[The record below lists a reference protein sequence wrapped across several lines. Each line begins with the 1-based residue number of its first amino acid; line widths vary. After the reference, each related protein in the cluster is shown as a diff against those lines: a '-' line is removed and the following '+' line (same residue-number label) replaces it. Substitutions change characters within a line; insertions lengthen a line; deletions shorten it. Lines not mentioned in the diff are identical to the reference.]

1 MLAIYRRMFA
11 EKATEP
17 LDPLIEHPI
26 SIQQPWF
33 LNLRLMFPV
42 WQSQRH
48 NSNLGDLGSTVS
60 SCLINTA
67 VSSETVMAP
76 HPSFLEM
83 PFSSFYLSSLRLTQG
98 IPRIPWLQL
107 PPVATCSN
115 HSQRGPSL
123 AALIFSRVDVKSN
136 TSPTNPKT
144 RSTYG
149 IPWGENWVMSC
160 LVQFRHAQ
168 SVPKV
173 NTGPG
178 CMVKAGGTGHAE
190 ILLQHQKVRKDSRI
204 LGTSSSSTR
213 PTITS
218 TAMLEDLFWVG
229 RCQGNKVRSIQW
241 TLFIP
246 FPQRNR
252 WIHCAPRPQTKP
264 KPWDRHIK
272 QKHDSWRVHRKWSK
286 QRPWKIWK
294 SQLLFLAAGSS
305 KDQPLEPSPEACF
318 PKIVPMP
325 CSNIFK
331 QSGRGLKWFNPRFSR
346 IWSKKHF
353 M

>member
-11 EKATEP
+11 EKSHRTSGSS
-17 LDPLIEHPI
+17 DRTSN

-42 WQSQRH
+42 WQIATPQLK
-48 NSNLGDLGSTVS
+48 LGRSWEHRLIVS
-60 SCLINTA
+60 HQH
-67 VSSETVMAP
+67 SSFFRNC
-76 HPSFLEM
+76 HGPSPFILEM

-173 NTGPG
+173 KTLVPAAWWRLEVLD
-178 CMVKAGGTGHAE
+178 M
-190 ILLQHQKVRKDSRI
+190 RKSCCSIKRWERTQ
-204 LGTSSSSTR
+204 GF
-213 PTITS
+213 
-218 TAMLEDLFWVG
+218 LE
-229 RCQGNKVRSIQW
+229 
-241 TLFIP
+241 P
-246 FPQRNR
+246 HHPQRGQR
-252 WIHCAPRPQTKP
+252 SPQLPCWRIFFESEDVKEQGQVHSMDPFHPFSTKKPMDSLRPRPQTKP

-272 QKHDSWRVHRKWSK
+272 QKHDM
-286 QRPWKIWK
+286 
-294 SQLLFLAAGSS
+294 LACPQ
-305 KDQPLEPSPEACF
+305 KVE
-318 PKIVPMP
+318 
-325 CSNIFK
+325 
-331 QSGRGLKWFNPRFSR
+331 
-346 IWSKKHF
+346 
-353 M
+353 